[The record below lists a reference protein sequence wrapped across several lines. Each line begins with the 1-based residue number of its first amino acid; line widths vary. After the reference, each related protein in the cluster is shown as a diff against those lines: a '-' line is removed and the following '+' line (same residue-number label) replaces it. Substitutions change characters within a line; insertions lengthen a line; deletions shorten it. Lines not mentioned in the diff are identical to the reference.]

1 MRDNVDHLRWD
12 FGHLDVFY
20 VPATALILAIFIY
33 ATRHFCYFH
42 IHSISVQQC
51 VARVYFFIH
60 FMDNFDHL
68 VQNYSHFRR
77 ENDFLWCHFK
87 WKTPWLWYR
96 QRSHCSRLSCRIC
109 REPHHSEWSSSSIYS
124 FHSEKHCSRTRMWK
138 ILYEFRCSISVE
150 KLILATVRHSAPKP
164 INSTTY
170 IQSIQV
176 NN

>member
-1 MRDNVDHLRWD
+1 MCRQQRWYWQFSFTLPD
-12 FGHLDVFY
+12 TFATFIFIAFRCSSVLLVFIFSF
-20 VPATALILAIFIY
+20 TSWTILIIWFKIIAIFVEKMI
-33 ATRHFCYFH
+33 
-42 IHSISVQQC
+42 
-51 VARVYFFIH
+51 
-60 FMDNFDHL
+60 
-68 VQNYSHFRR
+68 
-77 ENDFLWCHFK
+77 FLWCHFK
-87 WKTPWLWYR
+87 WKTPWLWHR

-109 REPHHSEWSSSSIYS
+109 RELHHSEWSSSSIYS
-124 FHSEKHCSRTRMWK
+124 FHSEKHCSRTRKWK